1 MGCMRQI
8 IRILDNPLRISTNER
23 KERIEDLEI
32 DLVIGKNHQE
42 ALLTINDRVTS
53 VLKMTKVTSKR
64 LK

>member
-8 IRILDNPLRISTNER
+8 IRILDNDLRISTNER

>member
-23 KERIEDLEI
+23 KERIEDL
-32 DLVIGKNHQE
+32 VIGKNHQE
-42 ALLTINDRVTS
+42 ALLTINDRATS